1 MYENLI
7 KYCKSFVEIDEAS
20 EEDLQYNFLPKK
32 INKKEFLLKDGK
44 ICNMVAYVDK
54 GTMRIFHSIDGNEL
68 TCDIILE
75 NSFVTDF
82 KSLNNGEASAI
93 NIQAI
98 DDCDLLI
105 IDKFDLI
112 KLYDTNKH
120 IERLGRVMAEK
131 IAIRTIEIAAS
142 LSFDKPEM
150 RFKKLLSTQPELFQ
164 KVPQKYLAN
173 ILGISPESLSRIKAR
188 KNLT

>member
-1 MYENLI
+1 MHENLI

-20 EEDLQYNFLPKK
+20 EADLQSNFVPKK
-32 INKKEFLLKDGK
+32 LNKKEFLLKEGK

-54 GTMRIFHSIDGNEL
+54 GTMRIFHTIDGNEL

-120 IERLGRVMAEK
+120 IERLGRIMAEK

>member
-20 EEDLQYNFLPKK
+20 EEDLQSNFLPKK
-32 INKKEFLLKDGK
+32 INKKEFLLKEGK

-54 GTMRIFHSIDGNEL
+54 GTMRIFHTIDGNEL

-98 DDCDLLI
+98 DDCELLI

-120 IERLGRVMAEK
+120 IERLGRIMAEK

-150 RFKKLLSTQPELFQ
+150 RFKKLLLTQPELFQ

>member
-1 MYENLI
+1 MQSN
-7 KYCKSFVEIDEAS
+7 FV
-20 EEDLQYNFLPKK
+20 PKK
-32 INKKEFLLKDGK
+32 LNKKEFLLKEGK

-54 GTMRIFHSIDGNEL
+54 GTMRIFHTIDGNEL

-120 IERLGRVMAEK
+120 IARLGRIMAEK

>member
-20 EEDLQYNFLPKK
+20 EEDLQSNFLPKK
-32 INKKEFLLKDGK
+32 INKKEFLLKEGK

-54 GTMRIFHSIDGNEL
+54 GTMRIFHTIDGNEL

-82 KSLNNGEASAI
+82 KSLNNGEASVI

-98 DDCDLLI
+98 DDCELLI

-120 IERLGRVMAEK
+120 IERLGRIMAEK

>member
-1 MYENLI
+1 MHENLI

-32 INKKEFLLKDGK
+32 INKKEFLLKEGK

-54 GTMRIFHSIDGNEL
+54 GTMRIFHTIDGNEL

-120 IERLGRVMAEK
+120 IERLGRIMAEK

>member
-1 MYENLI
+1 MHENLI

-32 INKKEFLLKDGK
+32 INKKEFLLKEGK

-54 GTMRIFHSIDGNEL
+54 GTMRIFHTIDGNEL

>member
-1 MYENLI
+1 MHENLI

-20 EEDLQYNFLPKK
+20 EADLQSNFVPKK
-32 INKKEFLLKDGK
+32 LNKKEFLLKEGK
-44 ICNMVAYVDK
+44 ICNMVAYIDK
-54 GTMRIFHSIDGNEL
+54 GTLRIFHTIDGNEL

-98 DDCDLLI
+98 DDCELLI

-120 IERLGRVMAEK
+120 IERLGRIMAEK

>member
-1 MYENLI
+1 MHENLI

-20 EEDLQYNFLPKK
+20 EEDLQSNFLPKK
-32 INKKEFLLKDGK
+32 INKKEFLLKEGK

-54 GTMRIFHSIDGNEL
+54 GTMRIFHTIDGNEL

-82 KSLNNGEASAI
+82 KSLNNGEASVI

-98 DDCDLLI
+98 DDCELLI

-120 IERLGRVMAEK
+120 IERLGRIMAEK

>member
-1 MYENLI
+1 MHENLI

-20 EEDLQYNFLPKK
+20 EEDLQSNFLPKK
-32 INKKEFLLKDGK
+32 INKKEFLLKEGK

-54 GTMRIFHSIDGNEL
+54 GTMRIFHTIDGNEL

-98 DDCDLLI
+98 DDCELLI

-120 IERLGRVMAEK
+120 IERLGRIMAEK

>member
-20 EEDLQYNFLPKK
+20 EEDLQSNFLPKK
-32 INKKEFLLKDGK
+32 INKKEFLLKEGK

-54 GTMRIFHSIDGNEL
+54 GTMRIFHTIDGNEL

-82 KSLNNGEASAI
+82 KSLNNGKPSAI

-98 DDCDLLI
+98 DDCELLI

-120 IERLGRVMAEK
+120 IERLGRIMAEK

>member
-20 EEDLQYNFLPKK
+20 EEDLQSNFLPKK

-54 GTMRIFHSIDGNEL
+54 GTMRIFHTIDGNEL

-120 IERLGRVMAEK
+120 IERLGRIMAEK
-131 IAIRTIEIAAS
+131 IAIRTMEIAAS

>member
-20 EEDLQYNFLPKK
+20 SIDLQSNFLPKK
-32 INKKEFLLKDGK
+32 INKKEFLLKEGK

-54 GTMRIFHSIDGNEL
+54 GTMRIFHTIDGNEL

-120 IERLGRVMAEK
+120 IGRLGRIMAEK

>member
-7 KYCKSFVEIDEAS
+7 KYCKSFVEIDESS
-20 EEDLQYNFLPKK
+20 EEDLQSNFLPKK
-32 INKKEFLLKDGK
+32 INKKEFLLKEGK

-54 GTMRIFHSIDGNEL
+54 GTMRIFHTIDGNEL

-120 IERLGRVMAEK
+120 IERLGRIMAEK

>member
-1 MYENLI
+1 MHENLI

-20 EEDLQYNFLPKK
+20 EEDLQSNFLPQK
-32 INKKEFLLKDGK
+32 INKKEFLLKEGK

-54 GTMRIFHSIDGNEL
+54 GTMRIFHTIDGNEL

-120 IERLGRVMAEK
+120 IGRLGRIMAEK

>member
-20 EEDLQYNFLPKK
+20 EEDLQSNFLPKK

-54 GTMRIFHSIDGNEL
+54 GTMRIFHTIDGNEL

-120 IERLGRVMAEK
+120 IERLGRIMAEK

>member
-20 EEDLQYNFLPKK
+20 EEDLQSNFLPKK
-32 INKKEFLLKDGK
+32 INKKEFLLKEGK

-54 GTMRIFHSIDGNEL
+54 GTMRIFHTIDGNEL

-120 IERLGRVMAEK
+120 IERLGRIMAEK

>member
-1 MYENLI
+1 MHENLI

-20 EEDLQYNFLPKK
+20 EADLQSNFVPKK
-32 INKKEFLLKDGK
+32 LNKKEFLLKEGK
-44 ICNMVAYVDK
+44 ICNMVAYIDK
-54 GTMRIFHSIDGNEL
+54 GTLRIFHTIDGNEL

-120 IERLGRVMAEK
+120 IARLGRIMAEK
-131 IAIRTIEIAAS
+131 IATRTIEIAAS

>member
-20 EEDLQYNFLPKK
+20 EEDLQSNFLPKK
-32 INKKEFLLKDGK
+32 INKKEFLLKEGK

-54 GTMRIFHSIDGNEL
+54 GTMRIFHTIDGNEL

-82 KSLNNGEASAI
+82 KSLNNEEASAI

-98 DDCDLLI
+98 DDCELLI

-120 IERLGRVMAEK
+120 IERLGRIMAEK

>member
-7 KYCKSFVEIDEAS
+7 KYCKSFVEIN
-20 EEDLQYNFLPKK
+20 EESAIDLQSNFLPKK
-32 INKKEFLLKDGK
+32 INKKEFLLKEGK
-44 ICNMVAYVDK
+44 NCNMVAYVDK
-54 GTMRIFHSIDGNEL
+54 GTMRIFHTIDGNEL

-98 DDCDLLI
+98 DDCELLI

-120 IERLGRVMAEK
+120 IERLGRIMAEK
-131 IAIRTIEIAAS
+131 IAVRTIEIAAS

-150 RFKKLLSTQPELFQ
+150 RFKKLLSTQSELFQ

>member
-7 KYCKSFVEIDEAS
+7 KYCKSFVEIDESS
-20 EEDLQYNFLPKK
+20 EADLQSNFVPKK
-32 INKKEFLLKDGK
+32 LNKKEFLLKEGK
-44 ICNMVAYVDK
+44 ICNMVAYVYK
-54 GTMRIFHSIDGNEL
+54 GTMRIFHTIDGNEL

-120 IERLGRVMAEK
+120 IERLGRIMAEK

>member
-1 MYENLI
+1 MHENLI

-32 INKKEFLLKDGK
+32 INKKEFLLKEGK

-54 GTMRIFHSIDGNEL
+54 GTMRIFHTIDGNEL

-120 IERLGRVMAEK
+120 IGRLGRIMAEK

>member
-20 EEDLQYNFLPKK
+20 EEDLQSNFLPKK
-32 INKKEFLLKDGK
+32 INKKEFLLKEGK

-54 GTMRIFHSIDGNEL
+54 GTIRIFHTIDGNEL

-82 KSLNNGEASAI
+82 KSLNNGEASVI

-98 DDCDLLI
+98 DDCELLI

-120 IERLGRVMAEK
+120 IERLGRIMAEK

>member
-1 MYENLI
+1 MHENLI

-20 EEDLQYNFLPKK
+20 EADLQSNFVPKK
-32 INKKEFLLKDGK
+32 LNKKEFLLKEGK
-44 ICNMVAYVDK
+44 ICNMVAYIDK
-54 GTMRIFHSIDGNEL
+54 GTLRIFHTIDGNEL

-120 IERLGRVMAEK
+120 IERLGRIMAEK

>member
-7 KYCKSFVEIDEAS
+7 KYCKSFVEIDVAS
-20 EEDLQYNFLPKK
+20 EEDLQSNFLPKK
-32 INKKEFLLKDGK
+32 INKKEFLLKEGK

-54 GTMRIFHSIDGNEL
+54 GTMRIFHTIDGNEL

-120 IERLGRVMAEK
+120 IERLGRIMAEK

>member
-20 EEDLQYNFLPKK
+20 EADLQSNFVPKK
-32 INKKEFLLKDGK
+32 LNKKEFLLKEGK
-44 ICNMVAYVDK
+44 ICNMVAYIDK
-54 GTMRIFHSIDGNEL
+54 GTLRIFHTIDGNEL

-120 IERLGRVMAEK
+120 IERLGRIMAEK

>member
-1 MYENLI
+1 MHENLI

-20 EEDLQYNFLPKK
+20 EEDLQSNFLPKK
-32 INKKEFLLKDGK
+32 INKKEFLLKEGK

-54 GTMRIFHSIDGNEL
+54 GTMRIFHTIDGNEL

-98 DDCDLLI
+98 DDCELLI

-120 IERLGRVMAEK
+120 IERLGRIMAEK

-164 KVPQKYLAN
+164 KVPQKYLAH

>member
-20 EEDLQYNFLPKK
+20 EEDLQSNFLPKK
-32 INKKEFLLKDGK
+32 INKKEFLLKEGK

-54 GTMRIFHSIDGNEL
+54 GTMRIFHTIDGNEL

-98 DDCDLLI
+98 DDCELLI

-120 IERLGRVMAEK
+120 IERLGRIMAEK

-173 ILGISPESLSRIKAR
+173 ILGISPESLSKIKAR

>member
-20 EEDLQYNFLPKK
+20 EEDLQSNFLPKK
-32 INKKEFLLKDGK
+32 INKKEFLLKEGK

-54 GTMRIFHSIDGNEL
+54 GTMRIFHTIDGNEL

-98 DDCDLLI
+98 DDCELLI

-120 IERLGRVMAEK
+120 IERLGRIMAEK

>member
-1 MYENLI
+1 MHENLI

-20 EEDLQYNFLPKK
+20 DADLQFNFVPKK
-32 INKKEFLLKDGK
+32 LNKKEFLLKEGK

-54 GTMRIFHSIDGNEL
+54 GTMRIFHTIDDNEL

-98 DDCDLLI
+98 DDCELLI

-120 IERLGRVMAEK
+120 IERLGRIMAEK